1 MRGTNFHSP
10 FPSTGKGR
18 DRGDSGITCRDALPC
33 GTPTFVLPRGG
44 GGNPRKKR
52 PNWWSPYHH
61 LFFTVLSSI
70 GFILFFFT
78 AHVSAE
84 QFDSLNVS
92 YASVTGSRI
101 PLWIAKDAGLF
112 QKYGLHVNLIVIAA
126 GNAAIGALAGGDVE
140 ILGAPGTTTMVSA
153 AKGLPVAI
161 IGTFGPAAWKLAAHP
176 SIKSIQDLRGKTV
189 GISRPGTTIE
199 FATRRALLKLG
210 FTPGKDI
217 NLLATG
223 LAESNKRVMIMHQG
237 KIDATL
243 VSPDNL
249 FEAEQKGLKLS
260 ILADLK
266 ELGIYTTASDLSARR
281 DFLKNQHGQA
291 RSFMMAYCEASWLG
305 KANKNVALAS
315 FRKQMRENDPVRLEV
330 LYKNYVT
337 DTLPLKPYPMEEVIQ
352 TEIENLTPTVPEL
365 RGKKAADFIDK
376 TVLAELE
383 RDGFFLTLSNRYGK

>member
-1 MRGTNFHSP
+1 MNAAKSYSP
-10 FPSTGKGR
+10 FPLMGKGW
-18 DRGDSGITCRDALPC
+18 DRGDESQIWC
-33 GTPTFVLPRGG
+33 TPTFVLRRRGG
-44 GGNPRKKR
+44 NRTGECSGILLTSY
-52 PNWWSPYHH
+52 WAAAV
-61 LFFTVLSSI
+61 LLAVTVL
-70 GFILFFFT
+70 LFSVNQT
-78 AHVSAE
+78 GA
-84 QFDSLNVS
+84 QQIDTLNVS

-101 PLWIAKDAGLF
+101 PLWIAKDSGLF

-140 ILGAPGTTTMVSA
+140 ILGAPGSTTMVSA

-199 FATRRALLKLG
+199 FATRRALVKLG
-210 FTPGKDI
+210 FTPGKDV
-217 NLLATG
+217 NVLATG

-281 DFLKNQHGQA
+281 DFLKNQRAQA
-291 RSFMMAYCEASWLG
+291 RAFMMAYCDASWLG

-337 DTLPLKPYPMEEVIQ
+337 ETLPLKPYPMEEVIQ
-352 TEIENLTPTVPEL
+352 RDIENLTPTVPEL
-365 RGKKAADFIDK
+365 RGRKAADFIDK

-383 RDGFFLTLSNRYGK
+383 RDGFFTILSNRYSK